1 MPPGGF
7 SSLRRAIRRQGGK
20 RQKRISAILRT
31 FSHTRREEPT
41 IGELSQAFDTRAFG
55 AFFILFGGLNL
66 VPLPP
71 PASFFIGLPLMFF
84 TFQLA
89 IGRHRLWLPN
99 FVGRMRLSPD
109 RIALVMDKI
118 GPMLRRIER
127 LARHRY
133 WLEPERLLLPLL
145 GWYSFIMATIV
156 AIPFPLTNLIPG
168 ISVALVGV
176 AISTRDGLW
185 LAAALITGVIGIVV
199 LGGFYGAAAFAVLQL
214 F

>member
-1 MPPGGF
+1 MRHA
-7 SSLRRAIRRQGGK
+7 LRRRGAK

-31 FSHTRREEPT
+31 FSHRRREEPT
-41 IGELSQAFDTRAFG
+41 INELSQAFDTRAFG

-66 VPLPP
+66 IPLPP

-89 IGRHRLWLPN
+89 IGRPRLWLPD
-99 FVGRMRLSPD
+99 FVGTKRLSPE
-109 RIALVMDKI
+109 RIAQVMDKI
-118 GPMLRRIER
+118 GPMLRKIER

-133 WLEPERLLLPLL
+133 WLEPERLLLLIL

-176 AISTRDGLW
+176 SISTRDGLW
-185 LAAALITGVIGIVV
+185 LAAALITGLIGLIV
-199 LGGFYGAAAFAVLQL
+199 LGAFYGAAAFAIFQ
-214 F
+214 FF

>member
-1 MPPGGF
+1 MSPGGF
-7 SSLRRAIRRQGGK
+7 SSLRRAIRRQGGN

-31 FSHTRREEPT
+31 FSHRRSGEPT
-41 IGELSQAFDTRAFG
+41 INELSQAFDTRAFG

-66 VPLPP
+66 IPLPP

-89 IGRHRLWLPN
+89 IGRPRIWLPN
-99 FVGRMRLSPD
+99 AVGRMKLSPD
-109 RIALVMDKI
+109 RIAQVMGKI

-133 WLEPERLLLPLL
+133 WMEPERLLLPIL
-145 GWYSFIMATIV
+145 GWYSFVMATIV
-156 AIPFPLTNLIPG
+156 AIPFPLTNLLPG

-185 LAAALITGVIGIVV
+185 LGAALITGIIGIAALV
-199 LGGFYGAAAFAVLQL
+199 GFYGAAAFAVLQ
-214 F
+214 FF

>member
-1 MPPGGF
+1 MSPGGF
-7 SSLRRAIRRQGGK
+7 SSLRRAIRRQGGR

-31 FSHTRREEPT
+31 FSHHRREEPT

-89 IGRHRLWLPN
+89 IGRPRLWLPN
-99 FVGRMRLSPD
+99 FVGRMKLSPD
-109 RIALVMDKI
+109 RIAAVMDKI

-133 WLEPERLLLPLL
+133 WLEPERLLLPIL

-185 LAAALITGVIGIVV
+185 LAAALITGLIGIVV
-199 LGGFYGAAAFAVLQL
+199 LGGFYGAAVFAVLQ
-214 F
+214 FF